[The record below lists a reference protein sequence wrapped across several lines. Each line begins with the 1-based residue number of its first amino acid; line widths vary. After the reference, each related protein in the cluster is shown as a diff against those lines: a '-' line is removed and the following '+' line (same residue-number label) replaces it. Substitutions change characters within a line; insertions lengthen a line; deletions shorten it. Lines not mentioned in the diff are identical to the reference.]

1 MFFIKKYQIIDITN
15 NTYLSF
21 ISEKSHRMSDSYKK
35 AISFNKREAES
46 IVSKL
51 QKNLEFVKYQIIC

>member
-1 MFFIKKYQIIDITN
+1 MFCKKYQIVDITN

-51 QKNLEFVKYQIIC
+51 QKNL